1 MFLKKYFG
9 YKPLEL
15 EYFESDV
22 KKIITDEEINKTVEE
37 TQKNIIKVI
46 NKISNI
52 HSVIVESNNVIIF
65 KKVKFVNTSGT
76 IEINQKNAVVLLIDT
91 DFNDEMTDNI
101 NIETET
107 TFYNNIIESLHTE
120 DLEAINKELESKIK
134 DDKSTSIINDIKNY
148 TEIKNKDYINIL
160 NEIHNTI
167 ESYGF
172 NEIINKCIASAEQ
185 YNYINIDDV
194 QFGGSSY
201 LTKEDYENK
210 KSKVDLLFN
219 QENTTELIIK
229 CITDNKII
237 FDMFN
242 NVLSNL
248 EINKDS
254 DVHIDIDPKDP
265 EEKPEEPKIEPVIE
279 PEPDEPLEPI
289 IEDQPTEPKHATF
302 KDILKEPLIY
312 VSFFIILFIIFF
324 ITFLFYKNK

>member
-1 MFLKKYFG
+1 MFLKKYFS
-9 YKPLEL
+9 YKPIEL
-15 EYFESDV
+15 EYFDSDV

-52 HSVIVESNNVIIF
+52 HSVIVESNNIIVF
-65 KKVKFVNTSGT
+65 KKVKFINTSGT

-107 TFYNNIIESLHTE
+107 TFYNNIVESLHTE
-120 DLEAINKELESKIK
+120 DLEAINKELENKIK
-134 DDKSTSIINDIKNY
+134 GDKSSSIINDINKY
-148 TEIKNKDYINIL
+148 TEIKNKNYINIL

-167 ESYGF
+167 KSFGF
-172 NEIINKCIASAEQ
+172 NEIINKCIANAEQ

-201 LTKEDYENK
+201 LTKEEYENK
-210 KSKVDLLFN
+210 KSKIDLLFN
-219 QENTTELIIK
+219 QENTTDLIIK
-229 CITDNKII
+229 CIADNKII
-237 FDMFN
+237 LDMFN

-254 DVHIDIDPKDP
+254 DVHIDVDP
-265 EEKPEEPKIEPVIE
+265 EDPENPKEKPEEPEIK
-279 PEPDEPLEPI
+279 PESDEPLEPI
-289 IEDQPTEPKHATF
+289 IEDQPKHATV